1 LIFKLNNPNLTVFSR
16 SHALAWERILD
27 APASKLNENFHF
39 SFLSVMMNW
48 TLARPDCIPTLAR
61 GNEKTLPNL
70 KDSIRGSSFFIEKT

>member
-61 GNEKTLPNL
+61 GNEKNMTIRRLHTLV
-70 KDSIRGSSFFIEKT
+70 S